1 MILKHN
7 NISVKLVLFY
17 ILLLPFRG
25 SGQELLVNGGFEEE
39 NICSEYKVNCA
50 PEAWIY
56 TVPSYFY
63 YFKDRELAHSGEHF
77 VSIIAGHAKKPYY
90 RTFVRSRLLCGLRK
104 DHIYELRLFVKS
116 LHPILDSIG
125 VYFTSYDFLFE
136 KEPYKKIT
144 PTLYLKDAI
153 QRPSKSS
160 SWQQISF
167 LYKASGTESFISF
180 GNFKRD
186 DITGPTGLN
195 RENNYFVLL
204 DDISLRPVDP
214 KEQLCSDWKNTMKEI
229 YAQDERHEYL
239 NREIKESKNKPL
251 QRIHISITQ
260 LQKIDTLVLP
270 DVLFATNSYTLTREA
285 NKVLDSFIISTKK
298 LIIDSIQ
305 VHGHTDNRGTYT
317 SNEILSQKRALS
329 VLDYLQP
336 HFNTNI
342 QANGWGSSRPVAD
355 NNTPMGRQRNRRVE
369 IYLYA
374 RE

>member
-1 MILKHN
+1 
-7 NISVKLVLFY
+7 VKLFFLYIMLFPLQL
-17 ILLLPFRG
+17 IA
-25 SGQELLVNGGFEEE
+25 QELLLNGGFEEE

-63 YFKDRELAHSGEHF
+63 YFKDRALAHGGEHF

-104 DHIYELRLFVKS
+104 GHIYELRFYIKS

-136 KEPYKKIT
+136 KEPYKRIV
-144 PTLYLKDAI
+144 PTLYLDDAI

-160 SWQQISF
+160 SWQQIVF
-167 LYKASGTESFISF
+167 HYKATGTESFITI
-180 GNFKRD
+180 GNFSKAD
-186 DITGPTGLN
+186 VTGPTGLN

-204 DDISLRPVDP
+204 DDISLRPTDV
-214 KEQLCSDWKNTMKEI
+214 KEQLCPDWKDRKEEI

-239 NREIKESKNKPL
+239 SREIKESKNKPL
-251 QRIHISITQ
+251 QTVHPSVTQ
-260 LQKIDTLVLP
+260 IQKIDTLVLP
-270 DVLFATNSYTLTREA
+270 DVLFATNSFGLTPEA
-285 NKVLDSFIISTKK
+285 NKVLDSLIISTRK
-298 LIIDSIQ
+298 LTIDSIQ
-305 VHGHTDNRGTYT
+305 VNGHTDNRGNYIT
-317 SNEILSQKRALS
+317 NEVLSQKRALS

-336 HFNTNI
+336 HFNRNI
-342 QANGWGSSRPVAD
+342 QANGWGSSKPVAD
-355 NNTPMGRQRNRRVE
+355 NNTVAGRQKNRRVE
-369 IYLYA
+369 IYLYV

>member
-1 MILKHN
+1 M
-7 NISVKLVLFY
+7 LFPLHL
-17 ILLLPFRG
+17 I
-25 SGQELLVNGGFEEE
+25 GQELLVNGGFEEE

-63 YFKDRELAHSGEHF
+63 YFKDRALAHGGEHF

-90 RTFVRSRLLCGLRK
+90 RTFVRSRILCGLRK
-104 DHIYELRLFVKS
+104 NHTYELRFYIKS

-136 KEPYKKIT
+136 REPYKKIT
-144 PTLYLKDAI
+144 PTLYLKDAV
-153 QRPSKSS
+153 QKPSKSS
-160 SWQQISF
+160 LWQQIIF
-167 LYKASGTESFISF
+167 QYKATGTESFITF
-180 GNFKRD
+180 GNFSKA

-204 DDISLRPVDP
+204 DDVSLRPTDVS
-214 KEQLCSDWKNTMKEI
+214 EQLCSDWKNTMKDI

-239 NREIKESKNKPL
+239 GREIKESKNKPL
-251 QRIHISITQ
+251 QTIRTSITQ
-260 LQKIDTLVLP
+260 IQKIDTLVLP
-270 DVLFATNSYTLTREA
+270 DVLFATNSFNLTSEA

-298 LIIDSIQ
+298 LIVDSIQ
-305 VHGHTDNRGTYT
+305 VHGHTDNRGSYT

-336 HFNTNI
+336 HFNRNI
-342 QANGWGSSRPVAD
+342 QANGWGSSKPVAD
-355 NNTPMGRQRNRRVE
+355 NNTPGGRQRNRRVE

>member
-1 MILKHN
+1 MRLI
-7 NISVKLVLFY
+7 LFY
-17 ILLLPFRG
+17 IFLFPLQVI
-25 SGQELLVNGGFEEE
+25 GQELLVNGGFEEE

-63 YFKDRELAHSGEHF
+63 YFKDREKAHGGEHF
-77 VSIIAGHAKKPYY
+77 VSILAGHAKKPYY

-104 DHIYELRLFVKS
+104 DHVYELRFFIKS
-116 LHPILDSIG
+116 LHPVLDSIG

-136 KEPYKKIT
+136 KEPYRKIA
-144 PTLYLKDAI
+144 PTLYLRDAL
-153 QRPSKSS
+153 QRPAKSS
-160 SWQQISF
+160 AWQQITF
-167 LYKASGTESFISF
+167 QYKASGTESYITI
-180 GNFKRD
+180 GNFKKG

-204 DDISLRPVDP
+204 DDISLRPMDP
-214 KEQLCSDWKNTMKEI
+214 KEQLCSDWKNTMEEI

-239 NREIKESKNKPL
+239 YREIKESKDKPL
-251 QRIHISITQ
+251 QRIRNSLTQ

-270 DVLFATNSYTLTREA
+270 DVLFATNSYGLTREA
-285 NKVLDSFIISTKK
+285 NTVLDSFILSTKK
-298 LIIDSIQ
+298 FVVDSIQ
-305 VHGHTDNRGTYT
+305 VHGHTDNRGSYTY
-317 SNEILSQKRALS
+317 NEMLSQKRALT
-329 VLDYLQP
+329 VLGYLQP

-355 NNTPMGRQRNRRVE
+355 NNSTAGRQKNRRVE